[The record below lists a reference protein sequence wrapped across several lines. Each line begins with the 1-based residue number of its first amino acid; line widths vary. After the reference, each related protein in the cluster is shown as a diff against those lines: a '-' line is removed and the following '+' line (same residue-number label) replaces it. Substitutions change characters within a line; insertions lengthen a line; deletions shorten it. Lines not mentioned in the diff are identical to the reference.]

1 MGYDR
6 KRFRFSTI
14 HCIRTIIN
22 SMEKLKYE
30 RPFIKKMVVG
40 MLEKSGASSSSQ
52 PVTHIDGVSVKGLIA
67 QYGSP
72 VFVMSETQIR
82 SNYQSSVQAFSTRY
96 PKVQFAWSYKT
107 HYNNAICRIFHQE
120 GSWAEVVSGFE
131 YLKALSNGV
140 HGSKIIFNGPDK
152 SDEDL
157 RLAVINGSMI
167 HIDHLEELY
176 VLTAL
181 CKELSKKAQV
191 AIRVNM
197 DTGVYP
203 IWDRFGF
210 NFENGQAWAALEKIN
225 ASEFLE
231 LTGLHTHIGTYMLSS
246 KAYSIATNKLTT
258 LAKRCKDEF
267 GTIIQYIDLGGGFP
281 SANPLKGNFGVVNIP
296 SIDEFADAITEG
308 LLQANFSRSEL
319 PLLILES
326 GRALID
332 DAGFLLG
339 TVLASKK
346 LSDGR
351 KATIMDFGV
360 NIMFTS
366 FWYDHKISPAQ
377 EASDYQ
383 EDVVLYGPLCMNI
396 DIIRDY
402 ISLPLLNRGDH
413 VVVHRVGAYNMTQWM
428 QFIAM
433 RPAIV
438 LIDCNGDTHI
448 IRKKEDLAYLEM
460 PDQIPSHLQSI
471 VRP

>member
-1 MGYDR
+1 
-6 KRFRFSTI
+6 
-14 HCIRTIIN
+14 
-22 SMEKLKYE
+22 
-30 RPFIKKMVVG
+30 

-131 YLKALSNGV
+131 YRKALSNGV

-326 GRALID
+326 GRALVD

-351 KATIMDFGV
+351 KAIIMDFGV